1 MEITRIAQYKD
12 HDSLM
17 VAVDCI
23 IFGFDGKELKALLI
37 KRGFE
42 PEIGKWSLMGGFV
55 KKNESVDAA
64 ANRILDQLT
73 GLSSVYMEQLCCF
86 GDVSRDPGGRVV
98 SVAYFALIKI
108 DDYSEAL
115 MKEHNAK
122 WLSLHKIP
130 ALVFDHKQMIQMAKA
145 RLKQKVANQP
155 IGFALLPDKFTLQQL
170 QALYEAIYETV
181 LDKRNFTKKIISLNI
196 LNKLKEKEKES
207 SKKGAFYYVFDEKK
221 YEQLEKEGMGYIMK

>member
-1 MEITRIAQYKD
+1 
-12 HDSLM
+12 M

-23 IFGFDGKELKALLI
+23 IFGFDGKEIKALLV

-55 KKNESVDAA
+55 NKDESVDAA

-73 GLSSVYMEQLCCF
+73 GLTSVYMEQLYCF
-86 GDVSRDPGGRVV
+86 GDVNRDPGGRVV

-108 DDYSEAL
+108 DDYSEEL
-115 MKEHNAK
+115 MKDHNAK
-122 WLSLHKIP
+122 WVSLHRIP
-130 ALVFDHKQMIQMAKA
+130 SLVFDHKQMIKIAKS
-145 RLKQKVANQP
+145 RLRQKVSRQP

-181 LDKRNFTKKIISLNI
+181 FDKRNFTKKILSLGV
-196 LNKLKEKEKES
+196 LEKLKEKDKET
-207 SKKGAFYYVFDEKK
+207 SKKGSFYYVFNREN
-221 YEQLEKEGMGYIMK
+221 YNRYAKENFKFI

>member
-1 MEITRIAQYKD
+1 MTRIFQYKR

-23 IFGFDGKELKALLI
+23 IFGFDGKEIKALLV

-42 PEIGKWSLMGGFV
+42 PEMGKWSLMGGFV
-55 KKNESVDAA
+55 KGDESVDAA

-73 GLSSVYMEQLCCF
+73 GLTSVYMEQLYCF
-86 GDVSRDPGGRVV
+86 GDVNRDPGGRVV

-108 DDYSEAL
+108 DDYSEEL
-115 MKEHNAK
+115 MKQHNAK
-122 WLSLHKIP
+122 WFSLNRIP
-130 ALVFDHKQMIQMAKA
+130 SLVFDHKQMIKIAKS
-145 RLKQKVANQP
+145 RLRQKVSRQP

-181 LDKRNFTKKIISLNI
+181 FDKRNFTKKILSLGV
-196 LNKLKEKEKES
+196 LEKLKEKDKET
-207 SKKGAFYYVFDEKK
+207 SKKGSFYYVFIREK
-221 YEQLEKEGMGYIMK
+221 YSSFAKENFKFI